1 MASMANIIGLHARQ
15 TYSEIKSF
23 IRGRYNRER
32 INKALSPNVTFVNFE
47 GGGGGIKKYVC
58 SVFGSKKFKIKDY
71 LIG

>member
-47 GGGGGIKKYVC
+47 GGGGVSKNMFVLYVA
-58 SVFGSKKFKIKDY
+58 VKNSKLKI
-71 LIG
+71 I

>member
-1 MASMANIIGLHARQ
+1 MANIIGLHARQ

-47 GGGGGIKKYVC
+47 GGGGGVSKNMFVLYVA
-58 SVFGSKKFKIKDY
+58 VKNSKLKI
-71 LIG
+71 I